1 MKFSQL
7 FSTSLIFIFL
17 ISSTVFGQEFSTLKD
32 AYEQAFLIGS
42 AVNNSVIS
50 GSDERATE
58 IVLNHFNTITAENVM
73 ADPQF
78 QLEEF
83 KKFLDPYSD
92 GLPVKV
98 QQELTDRYS
107 ELFEIFYRKRNKID
121 RVTFWGVHDG
131 MSWKNNYPVP
141 GRTNYPLLF
150 DRDRNPKPAYDAVL
164 KLP

>member
-150 DRDRNPKPAYDAVL
+150 DRDQNPKPAYDAVL
-164 KLP
+164 NIP

>member
-1 MKFSQL
+1 M
-7 FSTSLIFIFL
+7 

-150 DRDRNPKPAYDAVL
+150 DRDQNPKPAYDAVL
-164 KLP
+164 NIP

>member
-1 MKFSQL
+1 M
-7 FSTSLIFIFL
+7 

-42 AVNNSVIS
+42 AVNNFVIS

-150 DRDRNPKPAYDAVL
+150 DKDRNPKPAYDAVL

>member
-150 DRDRNPKPAYDAVL
+150 DKDRNPKPAYDAVL
-164 KLP
+164 NIP